1 VLLAFAVKEWRE
13 TKNQDEL
20 ARKAL
25 TSIRQEVERN
35 RSVVAEPLPYHRAM
49 RDSMASYL
57 PELRGVSVDE
67 IDLRRLGFARGAQFN
82 SVYSPAWKTA
92 RASGVPAVWLSQ
104 TLMSD
109 MTSQERRL
117 LHLYVRNAPAT
128 SPRQTRPRGRSD
140 EQPPRRESLAKREQR
155 LHFSLFPRIV
165 ELQ

>member
-67 IDLRRLGFARGAQFN
+67 IDLRRLGFARGA
-82 SVYSPAWKTA
+82 
-92 RASGVPAVWLSQ
+92 
-104 TLMSD
+104 
-109 MTSQERRL
+109 
-117 LHLYVRNAPAT
+117 
-128 SPRQTRPRGRSD
+128 
-140 EQPPRRESLAKREQR
+140 
-155 LHFSLFPRIV
+155 
-165 ELQ
+165 

>member
-1 VLLAFAVKEWRE
+1 MQKLLEDVDARVSRILLQPQSVQKE
-13 TKNQDEL
+13 NF
-20 ARKAL
+20 
-25 TSIRQEVERN
+25 
-35 RSVVAEPLPYHRAM
+35 YH
-49 RDSMASYL
+49 
-57 PELRGVSVDE
+57 
-67 IDLRRLGFARGAQFN
+67 
-82 SVYSPAWKTA
+82 
-92 RASGVPAVWLSQ
+92 AVWLSQ